1 MNKEKRA
8 ELLLDH
14 YKDTFQNILNHLK
27 MRNRLFIYILVLLA
41 FLALDSYSKAT
52 VLQWMN
58 ALIRKNL
65 GDSATPLDLE
75 VIGSAVL
82 FLLLTFIIEYYKRSI
97 TVDRQYHYLTKLEEQ
112 ICEAMDGDFVTREG
126 KSYYSKTGIREAN
139 SADNRPRY
147 LKTVGMLYIY
157 LVPVI
162 LTLFVIF
169 RIVTDF
175 PPTKVT
181 AIFNTVVGLLIVY
194 YNVMYVVW
202 VRFKK

>member
-14 YKDTFQNILNHLK
+14 YKDTFQNILNHLR
-27 MRNRLFIYILVLLA
+27 MRNRLFIYILALLA
-41 FLALDSYSKAT
+41 VIALDMFSDAT
-52 VLQWMN
+52 FAQWVN
-58 ALIRKNL
+58 ALIRRNL
-65 GDSATPLDLE
+65 GDSAVPLDFE

-82 FLLLTFIIEYYKRSI
+82 FLLLTLIIEYYKRSI
-97 TVDRQYHYLTKLEEQ
+97 TVDRQYRYLTNLENQ

-126 KSYYSKTGIREAN
+126 KSYFSKTGIYEGN
-139 SADNRPRY
+139 GADHRPGY
-147 LKTVGMLYIY
+147 LKTVGILYTY

-162 LTLFVIF
+162 LTLFVLF

-181 AIFNTVVGLLIVY
+181 AIFNTVIGLLIVY

-202 VRFKK
+202 VRFRK

>member
-14 YKDTFQNILNHLK
+14 YKDTFQNILNHLR
-27 MRNRLFIYILVLLA
+27 MRNRLFIYILALLA
-41 FLALDSYSKAT
+41 VIALDMFSDAT
-52 VLQWMN
+52 FAQWVN
-58 ALIRKNL
+58 ALIRRNL
-65 GDSATPLDLE
+65 GDSAVPLDFE

-82 FLLLTFIIEYYKRSI
+82 FLLLTLIIEYYKRSI
-97 TVDRQYHYLTKLEEQ
+97 TVDRQYRYLTNLENQ

-126 KSYYSKTGIREAN
+126 KSYFSKTGIYEGN
-139 SADNRPRY
+139 GVDHRPGY
-147 LKTVGMLYIY
+147 LKTVGILYTY

-162 LTLFVIF
+162 LTLFVLF

-181 AIFNTVVGLLIVY
+181 AIFNTVIGLLIVY

-202 VRFKK
+202 VRFRK